1 MRYILI
7 FLISLTLSAC
17 QTQNLSYFQHYE
29 YCMNQH
35 QDMASISECGRT
47 SRESHIA
54 KSGYR
59 PWTKGLDEGDQF
71 AVYVDTLTETVKER
85 KRSNSEARL
94 HLLQTI
100 SNIKQNYMMGAAV
113 IYGAQQSLK

>member
-1 MRYILI
+1 MHYLLI

-17 QTQNLSYFQHYE
+17 VTQSLSYFQHYE

-35 QDMASISECGRT
+35 QDMGSISECGKI
-47 SRESHIA
+47 SRETYI
-54 KSGYR
+54 KQSGL
-59 PWTKGLDEGDQF
+59 WQKGSDEGDQF
-71 AVYVDTLTETVKER
+71 AVYVDTLAEIVKER

-100 SNIKQNYMMGAAV
+100 SNIKQNSMMAAAV
-113 IYGAQQSLK
+113 IYGAQRSLK